1 MGRGEDVIMEE
12 YIIWTIGIL
21 FISVFVTIASM
32 LIWVTVI
39 ASEFLGDVIY
49 CIKKKIKE
57 KMNDRISD

>member
-1 MGRGEDVIMEE
+1 MEE
-12 YIIWTIGIL
+12 YVIWTIGIL

-57 KMNDRISD
+57 KRNDRISD